1 MIFGRTLCAA
11 VLLAALAPAQD
22 NPRLGESLFNSSCAG
37 CHGLDGG
44 GGEHAPDIATNPRVQ
59 QLSDKDLLRT
69 IRNGIPSAGMPAF
82 RSAFTEQQLSA
93 VLNYLRGLQGH
104 RHVASAQGDSAKGR
118 ALFFGSAQCSRCHT
132 INGQGGFMGV
142 DLSGYGKTHSAA
154 EIRAAILNPG
164 KAARATTVTTHDGAK
179 FTGILRN
186 EDNFSLQLQTPD
198 GAFHFFEKSS
208 VEQIERNVAPLMPG
222 DYGQSLSKSDI
233 ESLITYL
240 ITAISVPTPS
250 SSAAQT
256 PDRS

>member
-11 VLLAALAPAQD
+11 VLLTALASAQD
-22 NPRLGESLFNSSCAG
+22 NPRMGESLFTSSCAG
-37 CHGLDGG
+37 CHGLDGR

-59 QLSDKDLLRT
+59 QLSDKDLVRT

-104 RHVASAQGDSAKGR
+104 RHVNATQGDAAKGR
-118 ALFFGSAQCSRCHT
+118 ALFFGAARCSQCHMMDG
-132 INGQGGFMGV
+132 NGGFLGA
-142 DLSGYGKTHSAA
+142 DLSGYGKTHTAA

-164 KAARATTVTTHDGAK
+164 KTARATTVITHDGAN

-208 VEQIERNVAPLMPG
+208 VKQIERNGAPLMPE
-222 DYGQSLSKSDI
+222 DYGRSLSKRDI
-233 ESLITYL
+233 DNLVTYL

-250 SSAAQT
+250 NSATQT
-256 PDRS
+256 RDQS